1 MYTHSK
7 TAYIKSSVFSRALDG
22 YLPKPPG
29 LPIASHTAQRKLNS
43 WGGER
48 HVPSLAGTRKVG
60 LGRGVCVCVCL
71 DCVFLQCI
79 PLTRKRRSSSSSP
92 TTTTS
97 STTTTTSSTTKTAK
111 TKTTIPSTQTHT
123 HSHTHHIPRLE
134 DDGQWACVNFC
145 HFWLQGK
152 WTLWNYKSIGSWH
165 NFENISGQ
173 ARHLDLPGKDR
184 RGAVWENGPPTQP
197 MAWWPHACTC
207 HTNSMELMQRPFS
220 LEAVYIL
227 FHHERIGGT
236 NIMTTLLYTNTWP
249 MHCYNFSNATGNK
262 SQLSGPV
269 ILDQAGFIFMETS
282 ITCWNCDSFASTPCR
297 VPWVSLVPKVLC
309 STRAVCHWSCFSM

>member
-1 MYTHSK
+1 MDICPNHLASQLLRIRPRESLIPEVAK
-7 TAYIKSSVFSRALDG
+7 GMCHRWL
-22 YLPKPPG
+22 G
-29 LPIASHTAQRKLNS
+29 LAR
-43 WGGER
+43 WGWG
-48 HVPSLAGTRKVG
+48 
-60 LGRGVCVCVCL
+60 GVCVCVCL

-92 TTTTS
+92 PSPS
-97 STTTTTSSTTKTAK
+97 SSSTTTTSSTTKTAK

-220 LEAVYIL
+220 LEAVYIYIY
-227 FHHERIGGT
+227 FS
-236 NIMTTLLYTNTWP
+236 IMN
-249 MHCYNFSNATGNK
+249 G
-262 SQLSGPV
+262 
-269 ILDQAGFIFMETS
+269 
-282 ITCWNCDSFASTPCR
+282 
-297 VPWVSLVPKVLC
+297 
-309 STRAVCHWSCFSM
+309 